1 MSKTFICAITT
12 ALVALLASSGIARAA
27 ADPELSAK
35 HVAAAEAA
43 AGEDLQ
49 RALGN
54 CKNIGNSFEI
64 PHDKIHA
71 LLEKVVGVGEP
82 RPVAVFDNLL
92 FLGTQ
97 WVSAWAIE
105 TSDGLILFDTLN
117 NQQEAEQYIEEGLK
131 ALGRDPAAIRKIIVA
146 HSHGDHYGGAKYLV
160 EKYAAEV
167 IMSEPDWKELEK
179 PELQYDDTELWGRPP
194 ARDVSVADGD
204 EVTLGDTTVTILI
217 TPGHTPGTISA
228 IVPVKDGDQSHKAI
242 IWGGNGLN
250 WGPVAERFVSMMD
263 AADRIGAMAADQ
275 GIDVFLSNHSGL
287 DGVYEMADQLA
298 ARETGADHPLV
309 IGPDSVRRFTTVLR
323 ECVAAQLASFAPEAI
338 PAD

>member
-1 MSKTFICAITT
+1 MPKTLICAIAT
-12 ALVALLASSGIARAA
+12 AVVALLATSGIARAA
-27 ADPELSAK
+27 GDPDISAK
-35 HVAAAEAA
+35 HVSAAEAA
-43 AGEDLQ
+43 AGENLQ

-54 CKNIGNSFEI
+54 CKNIGKSFVIAEDEI
-64 PHDKIHA
+64 HPM
-71 LLEKVVGVGEP
+71 LEKVVGVGEP
-82 RPVAVFDNLL
+82 HPVAVFDNLL
-92 FLGTQ
+92 FLGTK

-117 NQQEAEQYIEEGLK
+117 NQQEAEQYIEDGLK

-146 HSHGDHYGGAKYLV
+146 HSHGDHYGGAKYLA
-160 EKYAAEV
+160 EKYGAEV
-167 IMSEPDWKELEK
+167 IISEPDWQELEK

-194 ARDVSVADGD
+194 ARDVSVGDGD

-228 IVPVKDGDQSHKAI
+228 IVPVKAGDQSHKAI

-250 WGPVAERFVSMMD
+250 WGPVAGRFVSMMD
-263 AADRIGAMAADQ
+263 AAERIGDLAADE

-287 DGVYEMADQLA
+287 DGVYEMSDRLA
-298 ARETGADHPLV
+298 AREAGSPHPLV
-309 IGPDSVRRFTTVLR
+309 IGSDGVRRFMTALR

-338 PAD
+338 PAN